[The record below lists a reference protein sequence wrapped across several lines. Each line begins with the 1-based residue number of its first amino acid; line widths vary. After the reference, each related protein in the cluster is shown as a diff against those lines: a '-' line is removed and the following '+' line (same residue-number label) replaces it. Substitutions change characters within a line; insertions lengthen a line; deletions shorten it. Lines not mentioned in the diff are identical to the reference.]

1 MTQEQRN
8 ISELERNAEYH
19 ARMAESCRHYRKD
32 GTHPHRTNELKA
44 HQEQCAYYAAQIP
57 T

>member
-19 ARMAESCRHYRKD
+19 ARQAESLRKSYVRYPRHEVRQWM
-32 GTHPHRTNELKA
+32 RN

-57 T
+57 A